1 VNEHQEQMI
10 ERLVEWIEAR
20 GLRAPAILLLE
31 ANKPLAAIGGQAL
44 LFLQPLIGLVSRP
57 SGTAQADASSADA
70 ASPADWAA
78 LLEHPA
84 GIDRILERLERQG
97 PLQK

>member
-1 VNEHQEQMI
+1 MNEQQEQMI

-20 GLRAPAILLLE
+20 ELRAPAILLLE

-44 LFLQPLIGLVSRP
+44 LFVQPLLGLAGRALGWP
-57 SGTAQADASSADA
+57 AGTEPA
-70 ASPADWAA
+70 AEWAA

-84 GIDRILERLERQG
+84 GIDRILERLER
-97 PLQK
+97 